1 MIDISDINGWEKG
14 GALAGRDVHKVV
26 ATDPDTGEVLHIKIS
41 GPTRHQST
49 TYTVALQEPGE
60 TFPSEYIA
68 QGLEDET
75 EAKIKAL
82 KYAQEN

>member
-1 MIDISDINGWEKG
+1 MIDVSDIKGWEKG
-14 GALAGRDVHKVV
+14 GALAGRDVHKVI

-41 GPTRHQST
+41 GPTRYQST
-49 TYTVALQEPGE
+49 TYTVALQKPGE
-60 TFPSEYIA
+60 AFPSEYIA

-75 EAKIKAL
+75 EANIKAL